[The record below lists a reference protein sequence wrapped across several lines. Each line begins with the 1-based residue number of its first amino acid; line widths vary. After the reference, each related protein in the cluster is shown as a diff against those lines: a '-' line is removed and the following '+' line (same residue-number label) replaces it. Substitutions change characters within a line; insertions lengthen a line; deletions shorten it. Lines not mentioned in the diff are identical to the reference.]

1 VPANLGL
8 TGSRAMK
15 PPCRPARQR
24 GMRGGQESLDVL
36 LQRAVTLD
44 PESEE
49 RSAIVRELH
58 QRADRPAFEAA
69 CMLARSS
76 GLR

>member
-1 VPANLGL
+1 
-8 TGSRAMK
+8 
-15 PPCRPARQR
+15 
-24 GMRGGQESLDVL
+24 MRGGQESLDVL